1 MQQQRQGE
9 PTGATKQPN
18 QTLAHRRANRTACSA
33 EGWIRQKRGNSTTAR
48 LSAGTA
54 ASLDGGTATAVR
66 RPRRR
71 LPVECWAAPRRRSWA
86 RTLGPAAARG
96 RRGGAAAAAYKEAP
110 AAKEAEGEES
120 GRAAEQ
126 QAEGREEKMT
136 AGRLGRSRGRNYC
149 WPNRKARSQK
159 RRQKWIR
166 TEAKPRSSKVRGENS

>member
-1 MQQQRQGE
+1 
-9 PTGATKQPN
+9 
-18 QTLAHRRANRTACSA
+18 LAHRRANRTACSA

-86 RTLGPAAARG
+86 RTPGPAAARG

-126 QAEGREEKMT
+126 QPEGREEKKADWGEAEDAIT
-136 AGRLGRSRGRNYC
+136 EVRIGRKGDRNEDRSGLRQK
-149 WPNRKARSQK
+149 PNR
-159 RRQKWIR
+159 
-166 TEAKPRSSKVRGENS
+166 EAQR